1 MQLSLHTAQA
11 SSKPHLTGANGLT
24 KLRHLHDT
32 HLQSP
37 DTLPEDAHALVKAFI
52 CFSSFKDDST
62 NSLVTR
68 DLAEVCTVTS
78 WDNVALRRN
87 PYPFHY
93 RTAFAFFHHPMP
105 ALQRPSLRSACHYW
119 RRNGFTVFRINN
131 NNEGLGANCLPM
143 VLLSSF
149 GYTQKPKLTML
160 PFS

>member
-62 NSLVTR
+62 NFLVTR
-68 DLAEVCTVTS
+68 DPAEVCTVAG
-78 WDNVALRRN
+78 WDDVALRRN
-87 PYPFHY
+87 PYPLHY
-93 RTAFAFFHHPMP
+93 RTAFAFSTILCP
-105 ALQRPSLRSACHYW
+105 PSIGLPYGRLAIAGEGTGLPCSA
-119 RRNGFTVFRINN
+119 
-131 NNEGLGANCLPM
+131 
-143 VLLSSF
+143 
-149 GYTQKPKLTML
+149 
-160 PFS
+160 

>member
-62 NSLVTR
+62 NYLVTR

-78 WDNVALRRN
+78 WNDIALRLN
-87 PYPFHY
+87 PYPLHY
-93 RTAFAFFHHPMP
+93 KTAFAFSTILCP
-105 ALQRPSLRSACHYW
+105 PS
-119 RRNGFTVFRINN
+119 NGLPCGRLAITG
-131 NNEGLGANCLPM
+131 EGTGLPCS
-143 VLLSSF
+143 V
-149 GYTQKPKLTML
+149 
-160 PFS
+160 